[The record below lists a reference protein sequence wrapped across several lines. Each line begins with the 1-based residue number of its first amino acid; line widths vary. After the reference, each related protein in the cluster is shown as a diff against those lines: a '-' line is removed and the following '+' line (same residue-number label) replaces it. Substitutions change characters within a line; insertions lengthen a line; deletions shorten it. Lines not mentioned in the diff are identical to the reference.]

1 MATSRTGTAEWKQLV
16 KQAKAEAIDQ
26 GLNTCPLCNAW
37 LDFKHHGLPN
47 SPELDHIIE
56 HSMGGTNELHNLRI
70 ICRACNGKR
79 GGKLGRSKQLQAKRE
94 ANTKPIEATTKF
106 DW

>member
-1 MATSRTGTAEWKQLV
+1 MATSRTGTAEWKNLV

-37 LDFKHHGLPN
+37 LDFNHHGLPN

-56 HSMGGTNELHNLRI
+56 HSIGGTDDWHNLRL

-79 GGKLGRSKQLQAKRE
+79 GGKLGNAKMRQRR
-94 ANTKPIEATTKF
+94 ATKKVKPIDASPTF
-106 DW
+106 NW